1 VRYPLLLAGLVL
13 AVASAALAQEGG
25 SVTIGGV
32 VYYLE
37 TEKVDDFVLDLAVKE
52 SKTLKDDTLAHLAQ
66 GKADPAKL
74 QKMVEAS
81 LDSHFIIIELYDS
94 NRKKVAEGM
103 DPGEAVVEEKLKHRT
118 HRFPFGRSV
127 FYEKI
132 YLDDEL
138 FLQVLLPMTDTRG
151 QLAGYF
157 EGVYRV
163 DADTLD
169 NIRHTVLRALVEVI
183 VATLVT
189 TIILY
194 PVILLLNRELIRFSG
209 ELLKTN
215 MELME
220 VLGSAVAK
228 RDSDTHAH
236 NYRVTFYAIR
246 LAEALNRPT
255 QQIRQLIAGAFLH
268 DVGKIG
274 ISDAILLKPGKL
286 TEEEFEVMKTH
297 VAQGVDIIA
306 KSEQLKGARDVV
318 EFHHEKYDGKGYLK
332 GLKGDEIPLNARIF
346 AIVDVFD
353 ALTSKRPYKDP
364 MPFDAAMDI
373 LRKDSGSHFDPD
385 LVDAFDAI
393 AAGLYRQMSDASEKE
408 VEATLH
414 HMAGK
419 YFFNDDFLVEYLSRF
434 KNHAPA
440 AG

>member
-1 VRYPLLLAGLVL
+1 MRTDIHKRILKRLVIAWLGL
-13 AVASAALAQEGG
+13 
-25 SVTIGGV
+25 SVVIGGV

-37 TEKVDDFVLDLAVKE
+37 TEKVDDFVLDLAMQE
-52 SKTLKDDTLAHLAQ
+52 SKTLKADTLAHLAQ

-74 QKMVEAS
+74 QKIVEAS
-81 LDSHFIIIELYDS
+81 LNSHFIIIELYDG
-94 NRKKVAEGM
+94 NKNKVAEGM
-103 DPGEAVVEEKLKHRT
+103 DPGEAEVEAKLQQRA
-118 HRFPFGRSV
+118 HRFPFERSV
-127 FYEKI
+127 YYDKI
-132 YLDDEL
+132 YLDNEL
-138 FLQVLLPMTDTRG
+138 FLQVLLPMMDPSGR
-151 QLAGYF
+151 LAGYF

-163 DADTLD
+163 DADTLK

-194 PVILLLNRELIRFSG
+194 PIILLLNRELIRFSG

-246 LAEALNRPT
+246 LAETLHCPT
-255 QQIRQLIAGAFLH
+255 HQIRQLIAGAFLH

-274 ISDAILLKPGKL
+274 ISDTILLKPGKL
-286 TEEEFEVMKTH
+286 TEEEFEIMKTH

-364 MPFDAAMDI
+364 MPFDKAMAI
-373 LRKDSGSHFDPD
+373 LHKDSGSHFDPH
-385 LVDAFDAI
+385 LVIAFDAI
-393 AAGLYRQMSDASEKE
+393 AAKLYQQMSDATEKE

-434 KNHAPA
+434 RNHAPA